1 MTTTYPRR
9 PDPYAREFPA
19 AVAVRPSAPPVTAD
33 EMGALCPT
41 GALFAAADG
50 TARLDRGR
58 CVLCGRCVRV
68 RPDVFAEAPGAE
80 TAVTAPAALVV
91 PECAEDEAGLDRVRA
106 RLAARTA
113 LFRRSLHIRHVDAGS
128 DGSEEWEIAALT
140 GPVYD
145 IHRLG
150 LFMTASPR
158 HADVLI
164 VTGAGARG
172 MAAPLRRTYE
182 ATARPVV
189 VIAAGTDAC
198 SGGMWADTY
207 ATHSGVGGLL
217 DVDIWVPGSPPS
229 PFSLLQ
235 ALLLATGRL
244 DGSTDTTTP
253 ARSGRA
259 DGEEDTR

>member
-1 MTTTYPRR
+1 
-9 PDPYAREFPA
+9 
-19 AVAVRPSAPPVTAD
+19 
-33 EMGALCPT
+33 
-41 GALFAAADG
+41 
-50 TARLDRGR
+50 
-58 CVLCGRCVRV
+58 
-68 RPDVFAEAPGAE
+68 
-80 TAVTAPAALVV
+80 
-91 PECAEDEAGLDRVRA
+91 A

-113 LFRRSLHIRHVDAGS
+113 RFRRSLHIRHVDAGS
-128 DGSEEWEIAALT
+128 DGSDEWEIAALVN
-140 GPVYD
+140 PVYD

-150 LFMTASPR
+150 MFLTASPR

-198 SGGMWADTY
+198 SGGMWAGTY
-207 ATHSGVGGLL
+207 ATHSGIGGLL

-244 DGSTDTTTP
+244 DGADRKPPVGET
-253 ARSGRA
+253 A
-259 DGEEDTR
+259 DGGTAEGGRGE